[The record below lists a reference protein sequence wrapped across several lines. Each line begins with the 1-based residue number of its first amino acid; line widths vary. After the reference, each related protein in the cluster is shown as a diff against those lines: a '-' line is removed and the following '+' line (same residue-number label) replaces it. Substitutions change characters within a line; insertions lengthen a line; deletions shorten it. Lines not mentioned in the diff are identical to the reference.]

1 MGNIWSRFYKKNR
14 AERLEVIE
22 QSNILEE
29 EYLNLVKNNTVLDYD
44 TANNMV
50 ENVIGTFSLPFSVV
64 PNFVVDNKSYVV
76 PMVTEEPSVVAA
88 CSNAGKIVASSGGFT
103 IEK

>member
-29 EYLNLVKNNTVLDYD
+29 EYLNLVKDNTVLDYD

-50 ENVIGTFSLPFSVV
+50 ENVIGTFSLPF
-64 PNFVVDNKSYVV
+64 
-76 PMVTEEPSVVAA
+76 
-88 CSNAGKIVASSGGFT
+88 
-103 IEK
+103 

>member
-29 EYLNLVKNNTVLDYD
+29 EYLNLVKDNTVLDYD

-64 PNFVVDNKSYVV
+64 PNLSL
-76 PMVTEEPSVVAA
+76 
-88 CSNAGKIVASSGGFT
+88 IH
-103 IEK
+103 I

>member
-29 EYLNLVKNNTVLDYD
+29 EYLNLVKNNTVL
-44 TANNMV
+44 
-50 ENVIGTFSLPFSVV
+50 
-64 PNFVVDNKSYVV
+64 
-76 PMVTEEPSVVAA
+76 
-88 CSNAGKIVASSGGFT
+88 
-103 IEK
+103 EKKALA